1 MAMSG
6 ADAPAPV
13 AISVSSTL
21 LCETGGKFCR
31 STNTL
36 SGAWGGNGTTG
47 LFEYIFRETTDS
59 EGKTVITMLGWWA
72 DTTQMRR
79 TDELVVHL
87 EKGAR
92 SSTKLVTGFGQSQ
105 GQTYTVKG
113 VLDAK
118 GTIKMQK
125 YVAQPEIILPT
136 TSGLWTTERWNAHV
150 LEVQRRCEDF
160 AE

>member
-1 MAMSG
+1 
-6 ADAPAPV
+6 
-13 AISVSSTL
+13 
-21 LCETGGKFCR
+21 
-31 STNTL
+31 
-36 SGAWGGNGTTG
+36 
-47 LFEYIFRETTDS
+47 
-59 EGKTVITMLGWWA
+59 MLGWWA